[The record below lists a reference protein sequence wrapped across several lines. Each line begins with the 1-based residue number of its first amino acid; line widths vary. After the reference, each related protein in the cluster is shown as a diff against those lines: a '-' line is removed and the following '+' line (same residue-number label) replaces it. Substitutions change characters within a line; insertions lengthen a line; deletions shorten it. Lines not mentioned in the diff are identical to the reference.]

1 MNSPLAYARISAAK
15 GVQHVGNRWRLGSR
29 RVVNQFPRILQMAFA
44 AAASYGIAQVA
55 LGHKYPFLAAT
66 AAAVSVGVAS
76 DVRLRR
82 AAEYALGAT
91 IGVVIGELMVHF
103 MGSGVWQMFV
113 VMLAGLCVARLLD
126 SGTVFGTQVAIQSV
140 YVVSIPTVN
149 GGAFPRT
156 QDAIVGGL
164 VAIAMAAVIP
174 HDPRREP
181 RVRARAMIDEVTG
194 ILDLLAEAARDADPA
209 ASSRALTRGR
219 DTQELIDS
227 WQKSV
232 KIARESARI
241 SPAGRRYAADVN
253 RLARA
258 CTFLDRAMRLLRVV
272 ARRMS
277 SALADQSPRL
287 ALANAITEIA
297 VGTRALRS
305 AVNDGTS
312 RDDAARLLRLA
323 AGKLQPGALH
333 PQDLQAETIVLLL
346 RPMVVDLLQA
356 AGVGLAQARAAL
368 PGVVD
373 DQ

>member
-1 MNSPLAYARISAAK
+1 MSSLLSHAKSAAEQSW
-15 GVQHVGNRWRLGSR
+15 QHLGNRWRLGSR
-29 RVVNQFPRILQMAFA
+29 RVVNQFPRIVQMAFA
-44 AAASYGIAQVA
+44 AAFSYGIAQVV

-82 AAEYALGAT
+82 ASEYALGAT

-103 MGSGVWQMFV
+103 MGSGVWQMFI

-126 SGTVFGTQVAIQSV
+126 AGTVFGTQVAIQSV

-164 VAIAMAAVIP
+164 VAILMAAVIP

-181 RVRARAMIDEVTG
+181 RVKARAMIDELTG
-194 ILDLLAEAARDADPA
+194 LLDLLAEAARDGDAGA
-209 ASSRALTRGR
+209 ASRALTRGR

-241 SPAGRRYAADVN
+241 SPGARRYAAEVN

-258 CTFLDRAMRLLRVV
+258 CTFADRSMRLLRVV

-277 SALADQSPRL
+277 STLADQTPRL
-287 ALANAITEIA
+287 ALANVITELA
-297 VGTRALRS
+297 VGTRVLRT
-305 AVNDGTS
+305 AINDGSTP
-312 RDDAARLLRLA
+312 DDAARLLRLA
-323 AGKLQPGALH
+323 AAKLRPGSLH
-333 PQDLQAETIVLLL
+333 PGDLQAETIVLLL
-346 RPMVVDLLQA
+346 RPMAVDLLQA
-356 AGVGLAQARAAL
+356 AGVTHSHASAAL
-368 PGVVD
+368 PDVTGD
-373 DQ
+373 P